1 MGSSRRQ
8 RGSRVSEG
16 MDRLARL
23 ASPSGFSVIIA
34 LASFLCAL
42 VFMAGGEM
50 SAAPAPRPQASKWVA
65 QLPDGNG
72 KSIVVAKCQFCHT
85 LERVL
90 TSSRTKGDW
99 DDLVQLMI
107 SRGAPLS
114 TDDTPI
120 VVDYLTANFGPGSK
134 PPAAQSG
141 TPGQASEG
149 QEAAAKDL
157 VVDPDQAQFSSAPA
171 SLGLPDGVKMAVISG
186 DLSKPGLFSLLLKL
200 PASAV
205 IAPHWASVDVNIVAL
220 RGTLGFA
227 EGDTFDATKLQTLS
241 PGAVL
246 RVPAQMHHFAQAKDP
261 AVILFYGVGP
271 LSFTSAAATQ
281 KPPNGMAPAAN

>member
-1 MGSSRRQ
+1 MRICLEDGYLHWSGALLKLKRPMEDLQVMGSTRRQ
-8 RGSRVSEG
+8 HGSRVSER

-23 ASPSGFSVIIA
+23 GSPSGFSVIIA
-34 LASFLCAL
+34 LASFLCSL

-50 SAAPAPRPQASKWVA
+50 SAAPAPRAQASKWVA

-114 TDDTPI
+114 SEDTPT
-120 VVDYLTANFGPGSK
+120 VVDYLAANFGPGSQ

-141 TPGQASEG
+141 DPRAGQ
-149 QEAAAKDL
+149 
-157 VVDPDQAQFSSAPA
+157 
-171 SLGLPDGVKMAVISG
+171 
-186 DLSKPGLFSLLLKL
+186 
-200 PASAV
+200 
-205 IAPHWASVDVNIVAL
+205 
-220 RGTLGFA
+220 
-227 EGDTFDATKLQTLS
+227 
-241 PGAVL
+241 
-246 RVPAQMHHFAQAKDP
+246 
-261 AVILFYGVGP
+261 
-271 LSFTSAAATQ
+271 
-281 KPPNGMAPAAN
+281 